1 MCSKFLP
8 SVPANWALVDFAPCQ
23 FLMTHGAENV
33 SIFALIDCWNQDC
46 ITTYQE
52 PAIPGFSVSITILIP
67 KKGLDD
73 FDTDFETQGCAKF
86 DSDSDT
92 DTKTLEEV

>member
-1 MCSKFLP
+1 MC
-8 SVPANWALVDFAPCQ
+8 
-23 FLMTHGAENV
+23 
-33 SIFALIDCWNQDC
+33 
-46 ITTYQE
+46 QE
-52 PAIPGFSVSITILIP
+52 PAIPGFSVLITILIP

-86 DSDSDT
+86 DSDFNT